1 MNNANIYWLFSSAA
15 QSISVFIALLL
26 TGYAFVRN
34 QMETAHEKD
43 DTLEEIHPVLRKKY
57 HNQLKLLASM
67 TGFAIV
73 LSLIAVYVN
82 GWQFQYMG
90 WLVGI
95 TSVLDFA
102 TIVVGIFF
110 VISMIDPQKYEKTA
124 RMIFKKK
131 KIGFELGGGI
141 DPAESFFMEF
151 TELESIT
158 RQYIWDNIIPAE
170 QKVDRFG
177 WRTLPSALSFLYMID
192 ILKKNNK
199 IPPIL
204 YRELKEINQF
214 RNLAFHGNFTT
225 IDHSMVERVIAA
237 RSQLEHLEV

>member
-1 MNNANIYWLFSSAA
+1 MNNVNIYWLFSSAA

-26 TGYAFVRN
+26 TGYVFIRY

-43 DTLEEIHPVLRKKY
+43 DTLEEIHPALRNKY
-57 HNQLKLLASM
+57 HNQLKFLACI
-67 TGFAIV
+67 TGFAIILNLTTV
-73 LSLIAVYVN
+73 FVN
-82 GWQFQYMG
+82 GRQFQYMD
-90 WLVGI
+90 WLVGM
-95 TSVLDFA
+95 TLVLDFA

-110 VISMIDPQKYEKTA
+110 IISIIDPQKYEKQA
-124 RMIFKKK
+124 KKIFKKK
-131 KIGFELGGGI
+131 KPDFKLGGRT
-141 DPAESFFMEF
+141 DPAEDFFIEF

-225 IDHSMVERVIAA
+225 IDHSMVERVITV
-237 RSQLEHLEV
+237 RSQLEQLEV